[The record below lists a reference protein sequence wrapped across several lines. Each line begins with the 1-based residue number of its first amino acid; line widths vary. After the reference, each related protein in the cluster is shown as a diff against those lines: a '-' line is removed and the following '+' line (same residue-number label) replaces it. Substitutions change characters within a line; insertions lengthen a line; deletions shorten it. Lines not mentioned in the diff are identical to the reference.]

1 MTTRKAAT
9 KPRTRAGQATRK
21 TGGTRKRVT
30 ARAAA
35 LDAHPATVRTA
46 TARTVQRTERGTY
59 APRPQQPEQQ
69 RHPTAADIIAVA
81 LVLFFILVVGGGSV
95 VKDVLRAA
103 VASPPAQFQAQPAFP
118 SPAGGQP

>member
-1 MTTRKAAT
+1 MTTRKAGT
-9 KPRTRAGQATRK
+9 QPRPRTRAGQATKK

-30 ARAAA
+30 A
-35 LDAHPATVRTA
+35 HPATV
-46 TARTVQRTERGTY
+46 RTVQRTERGTY
-59 APRPQQPEQQ
+59 ASRPQPEQQ
-69 RHPTAADIIAVA
+69 RHPTATDVIAVA